1 MFFNMRKF
9 FSFLFVFPIICW
21 ATVVAQP
28 SVESVETLQKDLTE
42 VVKSKL
48 GRHAVRKG
56 PQVADK
62 WNAEGKL
69 FLSRYN
75 DLNSLS
81 EKKSGTTTRS
91 LLEDHFGLRKMK
103 RGDQKS
109 EKDYLP
115 VILSFEDH
123 TALRQAI
130 NKGFISQ
137 TITENICTGFMP
149 VEQAEEIAKLE
160 GITKISASLKGRLSN
175 EEARTHTNVT
185 YVQEEYAAHN
195 FDMPYTG
202 EGVVVGIV
210 DQGFDYTHPTFY
222 ENPAQPSTYRVKR
235 VWNQVMEGKAQPD
248 SFAYGVEYKTTD
260 EILSAQH
267 DGQTSGFHATH
278 VAGTAAGTGYNGKY
292 RGMAP
297 KADLVL
303 VSSDFQGGHVIDGIK
318 YVQDYARSV
327 NKPCVVNLSLGTILG
342 GARDGKDPADIML
355 NHLAGPGNL
364 VIAAAGNDGQK
375 MMHAEADLNTDD
387 LIMRGIVPDYNS
399 PGFMLDYFD
408 YNTGS
413 AIAFVLLDLN
423 TGTFHIHGKDT
434 ALIVFLTEE
443 DNVGTQELK
452 YKGNTILSAEAVKTE
467 LTEDYNRLLIGLEIK
482 QQIPNDCLLLAFFYP
497 YFETSTTHYHTWLLY
512 AEFTD
517 YGLNASTILGGD
529 NNYTISGCYASSDS
543 AIAVASYNK
552 TTSFLCGNGE
562 LVSEKVGARSNF
574 SSIGPRTD
582 GVNKPDIA
590 APGEMVLSSGS
601 RFVENYDKTCLYSAS
616 TTISGTSYPWM
627 WNEGT
632 SMATPVV
639 TGIVALMLQRNP
651 KLSANQLRN
660 ILKKTALKDSHVTS
674 GRASEWGFGKIL
686 ADKALAEVPL
696 PPESADI
703 LISEYLEGSGNNKA
717 IELYNNSDNAVNLSK
732 YSLKK
737 QENGVG
743 EYKNEFVLSGILA
756 PKGKCVIVHKE
767 AVEALKSIADL
778 LTTST
783 LAFNGNDAVAL
794 FKNGEKIDEVGVFN
808 QASSWGTDVTLR
820 RICGKGPNK
829 TYDAAEWKSFAKDD
843 FSDIGKH
850 CEDGENPQ
858 PLEVVAPV
866 FNPVAGEI
874 ASGTAVSIS
883 SSQAETEIYY
893 KKDNSS
899 FSRYTSPITITQPT
913 TLWAYSQIKKE
924 SKVYYSDT
932 VSASYTIKQTPVPP
946 VVATPVFDPIDGT
959 SVEEGTKIE
968 ISCATNGAKIYYGLG
983 QNTEP
988 TTLYSSGITINTT
1001 THINAIARLI
1011 QDGIAYSSDLAQAV
1025 YYIFTTATENATSAD
1040 IKIYPNPTDG
1050 IVNVDLK
1057 KNVSVEIYTSDGRL
1071 LMQREVLAGTAQF
1084 NIGQSGVYFFK
1095 IIDATRTTTA
1105 KVVVK

>member
-1 MFFNMRKF
+1 MRRF
-9 FSFLFVFPIICW
+9 FSTLFVFPIICL

-28 SVESVETLQKDLTE
+28 SVESIETLQKDLTE
-42 VVKSKL
+42 MMKSIV
-48 GRHAVRKG
+48 GEHAERKG
-56 PQVADK
+56 PHVTDK

-69 FLSRYN
+69 FLSSYN
-75 DLNSLS
+75 DLNSIS

-91 LLEDHFGLRKMK
+91 LLEDNFGLRKMK
-103 RGDQKS
+103 KGDQKS

-115 VILSFEDH
+115 VILSFENP
-123 TALRQAI
+123 TALQEAI

-137 TITENICTGFMP
+137 TITENLCTGFLP
-149 VEQAEEIAKLE
+149 VAQAEEIAQTE
-160 GITKISASLKGRLSN
+160 GITKISASLKGKLSN

-185 YVQEEYAAHN
+185 YVQDEYAAHN

-210 DQGFDYTHPTFY
+210 DQGFDYAHPTFY
-222 ENPAQPSTYRVKR
+222 ENPSDLSTYRVKR
-235 VWNQVMEGKAQPD
+235 VWNQVIESKAQPD

-260 EILSAQH
+260 EILAAQH
-267 DGQTSGFHATH
+267 DGQTSTFHATH
-278 VAGTAAGTGYNGKY
+278 VAGTAAGTGYKGNY

-303 VSSDFQGGHVIDGIK
+303 VSTDIQESHVIDGIK

-327 NKPCVVNLSLGTILG
+327 NKPCVVNLSLAFFR
-342 GARDGKDPADIML
+342 GARDGKAPADIIL
-355 NHLAGPGNL
+355 NQLTGPGNL
-364 VIAAAGNDGQK
+364 VVAGAGNDGQK
-375 MMHAEADLNTDD
+375 MIHAEADLNTDN

-399 PGFMLDYFD
+399 PFFTLDYYD
-408 YNTGS
+408 YKTGS

-434 ALIVFLTEE
+434 AIIVFLTEE
-443 DNVGTQELK
+443 DNVGTQDLK
-452 YKGNTILSAEAVKTE
+452 YKGNTILSAGAMTE
-467 LTEDYNRLLIGLEIK
+467 STEDYTRLLIGLEIEQK
-482 QQIPNDCLLLAFFYP
+482 VPDDCLLLAYFYP
-497 YFETSTTHYHTWLLY
+497 YSKTSTTHYHTWLLN

-517 YGLNASTILGGD
+517 YGLGTSTLLGGD
-529 NNYTISGCYASSDS
+529 NNYTISASFASADS

-552 TTSFLCGNGE
+552 TTSFPCGNDE
-562 LVSEKVGARSNF
+562 FVSEKVGARSNF

-601 RFVENYDKTCLYSAS
+601 RFVANYRESCAYSTS
-616 TTISGTSYPWM
+616 TIISGTSYPWM
-627 WNEGT
+627 WDMGT

-651 KLSANQLRN
+651 KLSANLLRN
-660 ILKKTALKDSHVTS
+660 ILKETALRDSYVTA

-686 ADKALAEVPL
+686 ADNALAKVPL

-703 LISEYLEGSGNNKA
+703 LISEYVEGSGNNKA
-717 IELYNNSDNAVNLSK
+717 IELYNNSDNTINLSE
-732 YSLKK
+732 YSLRK
-737 QENGVG
+737 QENGAG
-743 EYKNEFVLSGILA
+743 DYKNKFVLSGTLA
-756 PKGKCVIVHKE
+756 PKEKYVVVHKD
-767 AVEALKSIADL
+767 AVEELKTLANF

-794 FKNGEKIDEVGVFN
+794 FKNEEKIDEVGVFN
-808 QASSWGTDVTLR
+808 QTSSWGADVTLR
-820 RICGKGPNK
+820 RICGMGPNK
-829 TYDAAEWKSFAKDD
+829 TYNAAEWKNFPKDD

-850 CEDGENPQ
+850 CENGENPQ
-858 PLEVVAPV
+858 PFEVASPT
-866 FNPVAGEI
+866 FSPVAGEI

-883 SSQAETEIYY
+883 SSQTGTEIYY
-893 KKDNSS
+893 KKDKGS
-899 FSRYTSPITITQPT
+899 FSKYTSPLTITQPT

-924 SKVYYSDT
+924 NKVYYSDT
-932 VSASYTIKQTPVPP
+932 VSASYTIKQTPTPP
-946 VVATPVFDPIDGT
+946 VVATPVFDPVSGT
-959 SVEEGTKIE
+959 SMEAGTKIE

-988 TTLYSSGITINTT
+988 TTLYTSGITINAT

-1011 QDGIAYSSDLAQAV
+1011 QNGTTYSSDIAQAV
-1025 YYIFTTATENATSAD
+1025 YYVSSTATENAPYAD
-1040 IKIYPNPTDG
+1040 IKIYPNPTEG
-1050 IVNVDLK
+1050 MVNIDLK
-1057 KNVSVEIYTSDGRL
+1057 KTASVEIYTSDGRL
-1071 LMQREVLAGTAQF
+1071 LMQREVLAGTSQF
-1084 NIGQSGVYFFK
+1084 NIGKSGVYFFK
-1095 IIDATRTTTA
+1095 IIDKNRITTS